1 MASAGLP
8 HCSVLGRALRVP
20 IRSGAIPLGPAGY
33 PKAVEPSLSDPMR
46 SGPSA
51 ADAPLLSP

>member
-8 HCSVLGRALRVP
+8 HCSVLGRALGVP
-20 IRSGAIPLGPAGY
+20 IRSSAVPLGLAGY
-33 PKAVEPSLSDPMR
+33 PKAVEPSQSDPMR

-51 ADAPLLSP
+51 AVAPLLSP